1 MKIREMKNQIR
12 IILFI
17 IIISILIKLES
28 PGQVIEPDI
37 QKLVRNSSLILLS
50 EMKSAKYCSKIN
62 LIPDRSGKTGIM
74 ESQNDGYYFI
84 FEPKKILKGNIKSKE
99 FSIFMEKMEYGGQSE
114 GLSIIIKDKHKYLFF
129 LNPRSISDSIKSKYS
144 LTDSSNYFPYFGGF
158 GVIDMKDKGSD
169 STLAIVE
176 QLCAIIP
183 PPPSAGTSSSQLADS
198 LGIKLDTYAS
208 SSSIRNDKFVENLKK
223 QIKQIQTHIQKGKK
237 DKAIQ
242 ELKKFQ
248 EKLHNVYF
256 KIGGEGQNFIS
267 PDAYGYL
274 YYTAQYIIDLLNSGD
289 NGGGGSG
296 GGGGGAS

>member
-1 MKIREMKNQIR
+1 MNKN
-12 IILFI
+12 ILFI
-17 IIISILIKLES
+17 IIISILIKFES

-50 EMKSAKYCSKIN
+50 EMKSVKYCDKVYI
-62 LIPDRSGKTGIM
+62 IRSSDGKTADMKGD
-74 ESQNDGYYFI
+74 EDGYNFI
-84 FEPKKILKGNIKSKE
+84 FQTTRILKGQLKSQNI
-99 FSIFMEKMEYGGQSE
+99 SIYMNRNEYSIQSE
-114 GLSIIIKDKHKYLFF
+114 GLTITFVNKHKYLLF
-129 LNPRSISDSIKSKYS
+129 LNPRTILDSIKLKYN
-144 LTDSSNYFPYFGGF
+144 LTDNNNYFPYFGGF

-169 STLAIVE
+169 STLALVE

-183 PPPSAGTSSSQLADS
+183 PPPSAGTTSSQLADS
-198 LGIKLDTYAS
+198 LGIKLDSYAS
-208 SSSIRNDKFVENLKK
+208 SSSIGNDKFVENLKK
-223 QIKQIQTHIQKGKK
+223 QIKQIQTHIQKSKK
-237 DKAIQ
+237 NKAIE

-289 NGGGGSG
+289 NGGGG
-296 GGGGGAS
+296 GGGAS